1 MNTSVMLSII
11 GLLTAAAAG
20 LVWYSIRN
28 KKQDDQDIVQLWD
41 ACQNLKKMLET
52 SEGDSAA
59 VLSDLHQ
66 ICQTAAWQSGL
77 LPDLLTLNSR
87 ETLKSY
93 ESKSAI
99 ENKEVLRSIIA
110 ELEKVLRK
118 RFPHIAK

>member
-1 MNTSVMLSII
+1 MNTSVILSII
-11 GLLTAAAAG
+11 GLLTASAAG
-20 LVWYSIRN
+20 LLWYSVRD

-41 ACQNLKKMLET
+41 ACQNLKKMLEA

-59 VLSDLHQ
+59 VLSKLQQ
-66 ICQTAAWQSGL
+66 IYQTTAWQSGL

-99 ENKEVLRSIIA
+99 ENKEALQSIIT

>member
-1 MNTSVMLSII
+1 MNTSVILSII
-11 GLLTAAAAG
+11 GLLTASAAG
-20 LVWYSIRN
+20 LLWYSVRD

-41 ACQNLKKMLET
+41 ACQNLKKMLEA

-59 VLSDLHQ
+59 VLSKLQQ
-66 ICQTAAWQSGL
+66 IYQTTAWQSGL

-99 ENKEVLRSIIA
+99 DNKESLQSIIT

>member
-1 MNTSVMLSII
+1 MNTSVILSII
-11 GLLTAAAAG
+11 GLLTASAAG
-20 LVWYSIRN
+20 LIWYSVRD

-41 ACQNLKKMLET
+41 ACQNLKKMLEA

-59 VLSDLHQ
+59 VLSKLQQ
-66 ICQTAAWQSGL
+66 IYQTTAWQSGL

-99 ENKEVLRSIIA
+99 DNKESLRPIIT

>member
-1 MNTSVMLSII
+1 MNTSVILSII
-11 GLLTAAAAG
+11 GLLTASATG
-20 LVWYSIRN
+20 LIWYSVRD

-41 ACQNLKKMLET
+41 ACQNLKKMLEA

-59 VLSDLHQ
+59 VLSKLQQ
-66 ICQTAAWQSGL
+66 IYQTTAWQSGL

-99 ENKEVLRSIIA
+99 ENKEALQSIIT